1 MTINELTR
9 AERYR
14 QGARLVRGEAH
25 AALNPDARRQL
36 LEIAQRYERLAD
48 AIERRDA
55 DERIKR
61 PDLVGA

>member
-1 MTINELTR
+1 MTTNELTR

-14 QGARLVRGEAH
+14 QGARLVRGEAD

-36 LEIAQRYERLAD
+36 LEIAQLYERLAD
-48 AIERRDA
+48 VIERRDE